1 MLRRKYREI
10 HYFDNGKTIIY
21 KLNVIDS
28 LRFML
33 TSLSKLVNNLSGIYN
48 KGCRRV

>member
-10 HYFDNGKTIIY
+10 HYFDNGKAIIY
-21 KLNVIDS
+21 KLNSIDS

-33 TSLSKLVNNLSGIYN
+33 TSLSKFVNNLSGIYN
-48 KGCRRV
+48 KGSRRV